1 MYCVKCGVELAESE
15 RSCPL
20 CKTPVYFPE
29 LSEVSE
35 RTYPEFIKTKDEM
48 KPKGLYFIISILFLI
63 AAVIP
68 TVCDISLNSRLEWSG
83 LVIGG
88 ILLSYIIL
96 VLPRWFKKPSP
107 AIFVPVDFL
116 AVAIYLFYVNLHVG
130 GEWFFSFALPAIIP
144 AALIFSAL
152 LILIHYIKRAYLYIY
167 GGFSIALGAYNLFI
181 EFLIHRSFSVSHSL
195 FWSLYPMVSLALIG
209 AALIVIAIVRPF
221 RESLRK
227 IFML

>member
-15 RSCPL
+15 RICPL
-20 CKTPVYFPE
+20 CKTPVYYPNLPE
-29 LSEVSE
+29 KPE
-35 RTYPEFIKTKDEM
+35 RTYPEFVKNKDEM
-48 KPKGLYFIISILFLI
+48 NPKGLYFIISIIFLI

-68 TVCDISLNSRLEWSG
+68 TVCDISLNSRMEWSG

-88 ILLSYIIL
+88 ILLCYTVL
-96 VLPRWFKKPSP
+96 VLPRWWKKATP

-116 AVAIYLFYVNLHVG
+116 AAALYLFYIDLHVG
-130 GEWFFSFALPAIIP
+130 GGWFFSFALPALTP

-152 LILIHYIKRAYLYIY
+152 IILIHYIKRGHLYIY
-167 GGFSIALGAYNLFI
+167 GGFSIALGAYNLFL
-181 EFLIHRSFSVSHSL
+181 EFLIHKIFGVSHSF
-195 FWSLYPMVSLALIG
+195 FWSLYPLIALTLIG
-209 AALIVIAIVRPF
+209 IALIVVAIVRPF